1 MVDKI
6 RNTEFETIA
15 LNEECSARVQSK
27 LPPKL
32 KDPRSF
38 TIPLSLGKQEV
49 GRALYEEMPIIIGGP
64 FLATGGTIIDVREW
78 KFKMRVG
85 DEEITFNVYKALK
98 LPKYYDELCIIT
110 VVEVKG
116 I

>member
-49 GRALYEEMPIIIGGP
+49 DEEMPIIIGGP